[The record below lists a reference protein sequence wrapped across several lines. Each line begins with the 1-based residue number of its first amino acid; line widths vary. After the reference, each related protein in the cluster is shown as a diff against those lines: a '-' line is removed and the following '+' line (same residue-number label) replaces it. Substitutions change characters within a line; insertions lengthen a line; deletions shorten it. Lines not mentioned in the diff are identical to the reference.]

1 MFILVFIYY
10 FYGKIIT
17 MSIGLSIKKLR
28 ELKNY
33 TQAYMA
39 SQLNLSVSG
48 YGKIERDETEITI
61 NRLKE
66 IARILDVNEQTILGF
81 NENIV
86 FNMSNN
92 NTAHANGVVQNQQI
106 IQDEGW
112 KKAIETLENE
122 NAFLKAMLNKLQK

>member
-1 MFILVFIYY
+1 
-10 FYGKIIT
+10 

>member
-1 MFILVFIYY
+1 
-10 FYGKIIT
+10 
-17 MSIGLSIKKLR
+17 MSAGVNIKKLR

-39 SQLNLSVSG
+39 EKLNLSVSG
-48 YGKIERDETEITI
+48 YGKIERDETEVTI

-66 IARILDVNEQTILGF
+66 IARILEVDEQTVLGF

-86 FNMSNN
+86 FNMSHNT
-92 NTAHANGVVQNQQI
+92 TAHANGIVQNQQI

-112 KKAIETLENE
+112 KKAIENLEKE
-122 NAFLKAMLNKLQK
+122 NLHLKDMNNQLNAMINKLIK